1 MSINASEMDSRWRT
15 ALQRIEGKLV
25 SAAAAVAGV
34 AAGSR
39 VFIGTACGLPRTL
52 LAALETMP
60 NPPADI
66 EICHFLTNG
75 VMAHDGD
82 RALTRFRHRCFFVG
96 SDMRHAVRAGVAD
109 YVPISLAELPRL
121 IENGRIAIDCALI
134 QVSPPDEF
142 GFVSLGV
149 SVDITL
155 SIARHARRVIAEV
168 NPHMP
173 RTMGESFL
181 HIDQIHSFVE
191 VNEPLTEHRHEAA
204 DAVAQRVAQYIAGI
218 IEDGSTLQ
226 IGLGRIPNEALKY
239 LTDRRDLGIHSDVIT
254 DGVLDLV
261 ERGIVTGKRKTLH
274 PGQVVA
280 SYCFGSQRL
289 YQQVNGNP
297 MFGFYPIEH
306 VCDPDVIRLNPRMVS
321 LTQAFALDLTGQV
334 CVDQFQGEFYGGVS
348 TQPDFVRGAAR
359 SPGGKPIIC
368 LPSTTDDGRV
378 SRIRAR
384 LDPGEGVAVAR
395 SDVHYVVTEYGIAY
409 LFGKSIRERVLALIE
424 VAHLDFREGLLAEAT
439 RLGYVPVT
447 QTVKNR
453 QAYAIEDERT
463 VSLRDGRK
471 VMLRPTRA
479 GDAAGV
485 QAIFYRMSKE
495 DVYTRFFQQRTSFS
509 QRDAERYCNLNQE
522 SDVAYLAVA
531 GERDNEQVVGSCCYF
546 LNHTSN
552 LADVS
557 YMILPEW
564 QGTGLGGAMQRRL
577 REHAQGQGI
586 RGLTADILM
595 TNSKMLKLAK
605 AACEKVAV
613 DREDDSYHV
622 TMLF

>member
-1 MSINASEMDSRWRT
+1 MSINASEMDSGWRT

-321 LTQAFALDLTGQV
+321 LTPAFTLALTGQV
-334 CVDQFQGEFYGGVS
+334 WF
-348 TQPDFVRGAAR
+348 
-359 SPGGKPIIC
+359 
-368 LPSTTDDGRV
+368 
-378 SRIRAR
+378 
-384 LDPGEGVAVAR
+384 
-395 SDVHYVVTEYGIAY
+395 
-409 LFGKSIRERVLALIE
+409 
-424 VAHLDFREGLLAEAT
+424 
-439 RLGYVPVT
+439 
-447 QTVKNR
+447 
-453 QAYAIEDERT
+453 
-463 VSLRDGRK
+463 
-471 VMLRPTRA
+471 
-479 GDAAGV
+479 
-485 QAIFYRMSKE
+485 
-495 DVYTRFFQQRTSFS
+495 
-509 QRDAERYCNLNQE
+509 
-522 SDVAYLAVA
+522 
-531 GERDNEQVVGSCCYF
+531 
-546 LNHTSN
+546 
-552 LADVS
+552 
-557 YMILPEW
+557 
-564 QGTGLGGAMQRRL
+564 
-577 REHAQGQGI
+577 
-586 RGLTADILM
+586 
-595 TNSKMLKLAK
+595 
-605 AACEKVAV
+605 
-613 DREDDSYHV
+613 
-622 TMLF
+622 